1 MIPAMIIK
9 AVVPKVLKIVLKQFP
24 GIEKIN
30 RLVDYMEK
38 PNNADKEIEKLKSLI
53 LDKDLKMHELE
64 MRVNNYEDKVL
75 DIEKR
80 LIKNETSTKN
90 K

>member
-9 AVVPKVLKIVLKQFP
+9 AVVPKVLKIVLRQFP

-30 RLVDYMEK
+30 NLVDYMEN
-38 PNNADKEIEKLKSLI
+38 PNDADKEIEKLKKLN

-64 MRVNNYEDKVL
+64 MRVNNYEDQLLELAKKV
-75 DIEKR
+75 
-80 LIKNETSTKN
+80 N
-90 K
+90 KAKK

>member
-1 MIPAMIIK
+1 MIIK

-30 RLVDYMEK
+30 RLVDYMEN
-38 PNNADKEIEKLKSLI
+38 PNDADKEIEKLKSLI

>member
-80 LIKNETSTKN
+80 LIKNETNTKN

>member
-30 RLVDYMEK
+30 RLVDYMEN
-38 PNNADKEIEKLKSLI
+38 PNDADKEIEKLKSLI

-80 LIKNETSTKN
+80 LIKNETNTKN

>member
-1 MIPAMIIK
+1 MIIK

-75 DIEKR
+75 NVEKK
-80 LIKNETSTKN
+80 LMK
-90 K
+90 

>member
-30 RLVDYMEK
+30 RLVDYMEN
-38 PNNADKEIEKLKSLI
+38 PNDADKEIEKLKSLI

>member
-1 MIPAMIIK
+1 MIIK

-30 RLVDYMEK
+30 RLVDYMEN
-38 PNNADKEIEKLKSLI
+38 PNDADKEIEKLKSLI

-80 LIKNETSTKN
+80 LIKNETSAKN

>member
-1 MIPAMIIK
+1 MLPAILIK
-9 AVVPKVLKIVLKQFP
+9 SVVPKVLKIVLRQFP
-24 GIEKIN
+24 GIEKIDT
-30 RLVDYMEK
+30 LVNYMEK
-38 PNNADKEIEKLKSLI
+38 PNDADKGIEEVKKLI
-53 LDKDLKMHELE
+53 LDKDLKIHELE
-64 MRVNNYEDKVL
+64 MRLNNYEDKVL

>member
-9 AVVPKVLKIVLKQFP
+9 AGVPKVLKIVLKQFP

-30 RLVDYMEK
+30 RLVDYMEN
-38 PNNADKEIEKLKSLI
+38 PNDADKEIEKLKSLI

>member
-1 MIPAMIIK
+1 MIIK

-38 PNNADKEIEKLKSLI
+38 PNDADKEIEKLKSLI

-80 LIKNETSTKN
+80 LIKNETNTKN